1 MPVKEDGSM
10 QITRSKNRAGDLH
23 GAASRSQPA
32 KDTDVCY
39 KISLSETI
47 CMGGGHYRELVSP
60 GNCIADSK
68 LRLIVNQHGKG
79 NPGLGCSLKM
89 FTNP

>member
-1 MPVKEDGSM
+1 MPAKEDGSM

-23 GAASRSQPA
+23 GAPSRSQPA

-47 CMGGGHYRELVSP
+47 CMGGHYRELVSP
-60 GNCIADSK
+60 GNYIAD
-68 LRLIVNQHGKG
+68 
-79 NPGLGCSLKM
+79 
-89 FTNP
+89 